1 MAQLAWIVAS
11 LALAGAFASWIA
23 GAWFYARALAAER
36 GQISRAGAL
45 IAVVAW
51 PFALGRLKGAA
62 AAHATKVNKALVAV
76 LACLTVA
83 AAATSV
89 ATNLARVSRA
99 AANG

>member
-1 MAQLAWIVAS
+1 MAQLAWIVVF

-36 GQISRAGAL
+36 RQTPRAGAL
-45 IAVVAW
+45 LAVIAW
-51 PFALGRLKGAA
+51 PFALGRIKGAA

-83 AAATSV
+83 AAAMSV
-89 ATNLARVSRA
+89 ATNLARVSRP